1 MKLIKRLLA
10 YTWPYRG
17 RFALGIGC
25 MIVHS
30 LITVFVFQVFKDL
43 IDAMIVD
50 ISGSSSALRA
60 LTLLC
65 LGLVGVFFLKGF
77 AYYGQRYLTFYVAQ
91 RAMKD
96 IRDEL
101 YKHLQTLPLGFYH
114 KNKVG
119 QIMSRIVN
127 DVHAL
132 QQVVVSGAVDIF
144 YHLITLIASV
154 LYLVYL
160 NPKLTLLMAVVIP
173 AIIAT
178 FRFFS
183 NKIRAMSRLVQES
196 LADISDTLHE
206 SITGVRVVKSFVRED
221 YEFAR
226 FAKQTARNFAA
237 NRKNAQLSAMLSPL
251 VELFAAIGF
260 TVVLWFG
267 GYDVIHGRMTPGE
280 LIAFFTLALI
290 TINPLKSLSGLSH
303 VLQGA
308 QASAERIFDLLDEES
323 DIEEIENPIHLDRR
337 SMQGA
342 ITYQNVHFSYE
353 PGREVLHD
361 INLEIKPGE
370 VVALVGPSGAG
381 KSTLVDLIPRFYD
394 PESGVVMV
402 DGHDVKTLS
411 LDSLRENIGIVPQE
425 TVVFSG
431 TIRDN
436 ILYGDLDASE
446 EAVIAAAKAANA
458 HEFIVNLPD
467 GYDTVVGENG
477 VGLSGGQKQRIA
489 IARAILKNPRILILD
504 EATSAL
510 DSESEQLVQ
519 EALDRLMQNRTTL
532 VIAHRLSTIQNADRI
547 VVLDK
552 GRIVESGTHD
562 ELMAKHG
569 LYHHLYQ
576 TQFGTNSDM

>member
-17 RFALGIGC
+17 RFALAIGC

-30 LITVFVFQVFKDL
+30 LITVFVFQVFKDVV
-43 IDAMIVD
+43 DAMIVE
-50 ISGSSSALRA
+50 ITGSGSALRE

-65 LGLVGVFFLKGF
+65 IGLVVVFFLKGI
-77 AYYGQRYLTFYVAQ
+77 AYYGQRYLSLYVAQ

-96 IRDEL
+96 IRDDL
-101 YKHLQTLPLGFYH
+101 YKHLQTLPLTFFH
-114 KNKVG
+114 QNKVG
-119 QIMSRIVN
+119 QIMSRVVN
-127 DVHAL
+127 DVSAL
-132 QQVVVSGAVDIF
+132 QQIVVSGAVNIF
-144 YHLITLIASV
+144 YNLVTLFASLI
-154 LYLVYL
+154 YLLYL
-160 NPKLTLLMAVVIP
+160 NPKLTLLMVVVVPVITV
-173 AIIAT
+173 T
-178 FRFFS
+178 FRYFS
-183 NKIRAMSRLVQES
+183 TKIRVMSRKVQES

-206 SITGVRVVKSFVRED
+206 SLTGVRVVKSFVRED
-221 YEFAR
+221 YEYAR
-226 FAKQTARNFAA
+226 FTEQTAKNFAA
-237 NRKNAQLSAMLSPL
+237 NRKNAQLTATLSPL
-251 VELFAAIGF
+251 IELFAAMGF

-267 GYDVIHGRMTPGE
+267 GYDVIYGRMTPGE

-303 VLQGA
+303 VLQTA
-308 QASAERIFDLLDEES
+308 QASAERIFALLDEES
-323 DIEEIENPIHLDRR
+323 DIKEVDNPIHLDRH
-337 SMQGA
+337 SLKGA
-342 ITYQNVHFSYE
+342 ITFRNVHFSYE
-353 PGREVLHD
+353 PGREVLQD
-361 INLEIKPGE
+361 INLAIKPGE

-394 PESGVVMV
+394 PDSGVVMI
-402 DGHDVKTLS
+402 DGHNIREVS

-425 TVVFSG
+425 TVIFSG

-436 ILYGDLDASE
+436 IRYGDLEASE

-458 HEFIVNLPD
+458 HDFIVDMPN

-489 IARAILKNPRILILD
+489 IARAILKNPRILIFD

-519 EALDRLMQNRTTL
+519 EALERLMQNRTTL
-532 VIAHRLSTIQNADRI
+532 IIAHRLSTIQNADRI

-552 GRIVESGTHD
+552 GRIVEMGTHE
-562 ELMAKHG
+562 ELMAKNG
-569 LYHHLYQ
+569 LYRYLYE
-576 TQFGTNSDM
+576 TQYGINSST